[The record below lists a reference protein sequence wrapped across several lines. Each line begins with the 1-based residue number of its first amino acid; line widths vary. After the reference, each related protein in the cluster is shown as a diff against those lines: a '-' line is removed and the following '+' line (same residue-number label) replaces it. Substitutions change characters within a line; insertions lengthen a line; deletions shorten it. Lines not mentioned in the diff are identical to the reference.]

1 MARGKKP
8 NARKTQTSAKSGARG
23 RKAGAKRTAK
33 KNVQLHTLNKDQLS
47 DHIKAQTAQIKMLKS
62 TGERRPLPK
71 SQGFSAWS
79 LRCA

>member
-1 MARGKKP
+1 MARTAKKQT
-8 NARKTQTSAKSGARG
+8 RKATSKKTRTSAKSGARG
-23 RKAGAKRTAK
+23 
-33 KNVQLHTLNKDQLS
+33 NVKLHTLNKDQLS